1 MLSRIAE
8 SLFWIGRNVERAEG
22 TARILD
28 VQTQLILEDPG
39 SDENHT
45 CRTVLSIMGVPAA
58 EDEVIQLR
66 DLLRRLAY
74 DPDFPTSIAACLVSA
89 RESARRARE
98 TLSTSLW
105 EAINTTYRPI
115 SQGTFAQY
123 GPARLFPWVR
133 DRAALIYGTADSTMM
148 RDEGWQ
154 FLILGRSIERADMT
168 ARLVAA
174 ASVASGDAWTTSL
187 RACGGHEAFLRTQ
200 RGAVSDLSSARFLL
214 LDRQFPRSVLAS
226 LNRAEQCIANLEDS
240 GQRGVQSEA
249 QRVLGR
255 VRTELEYRSFNDV
268 VIDLPLEMERLQ
280 RSCADAT
287 VAITTKYFA
296 GSEARLWH
304 DGAMS
309 SP

>member
-8 SLFWIGRNVERAEG
+8 SLFWIGRYIERAEG

-28 VQTQLILEDPG
+28 IQTQLILEDPAA
-39 SDENHT
+39 DETQT
-45 CRTVLSIMGVPAA
+45 CRTVLAIMGVPAS
-58 EDEVIQLR
+58 EGETIGIS
-66 DLLRRLAY
+66 DLLQRLAY
-74 DPDFPTSIAACLVSA
+74 DPSSPTSIAACIVTA

-105 EAINTTYRPI
+105 EAVNTTYRPI
-115 SQGTFAQY
+115 PLGTFAQY

-154 FLILGRSIERADMT
+154 FLVLGRSIERADMT

-200 RGAVSDLSSARFLL
+200 RGAVTDLSAARFLL
-214 LDRQFPRSVLAS
+214 LERPFPRSVLAS
-226 LNRAEQCIANLEDS
+226 LNRAEQCIANLENA
-240 GQRGVQSEA
+240 GHLGVQSEA

-255 VRTELEYRSFNDV
+255 VRTELEYRAFTDV
-268 VIDLPLEMERLQ
+268 LIDLPLEMERLQ
-280 RSCADAT
+280 RSCAEAT
-287 VAITTKYFA
+287 VAITSKYFA

-304 DGAMS
+304 DGAVAGK
-309 SP
+309 

>member
-8 SLFWIGRNVERAEG
+8 SLFWIGRYVERAEG

-28 VQTQLILEDPG
+28 IQTQLILEDPG

-45 CRTVLSIMGVPAA
+45 GRTVLAIMGVPAA
-58 EDEVIQLR
+58 EAEVVQLQ
-66 DLLRRLAY
+66 DLLQRLAY
-74 DPDFPTSIAACLVSA
+74 DPNSPTSIAACLVSA

-115 SQGTFAQY
+115 PLGTFAQY
-123 GPARLFPWVR
+123 GPTRLFPWVR

-154 FLILGRSIERADMT
+154 FLLLGRSIERADMT

-174 ASVASGDAWTTSL
+174 ASVATGDAWTTSL

-200 RGAVSDLSSARFLL
+200 RGAVTDLSSARFLL

-226 LNRAEQCIANLEDS
+226 LNRAEHCIANLEDA
-240 GQRGVQSEA
+240 GQTGIQNEA

-255 VRTELEYRSFNDV
+255 VRTELEYRSFTDV
-268 VIDLPLEMERLQ
+268 VVDLPAEMERLQ

-287 VAITTKYFA
+287 VAISSKYFA

-304 DGAMS
+304 DGAVARG
-309 SP
+309 

>member
-8 SLFWIGRNVERAEG
+8 SLFWIGRYVERAEG

-28 VQTQLILEDPG
+28 IQTQLILEDPA
-39 SDENHT
+39 SDEGQT
-45 CRTVLSIMGVPAA
+45 CRTVLAIMGVPAA
-58 EDEVIQLR
+58 DDESVQLR
-66 DLLRRLAY
+66 DLLERLAY
-74 DPDFPTSIAACLVSA
+74 DPTSPTSIAACLVSS

-115 SQGTFAQY
+115 PLGTFAEY

-200 RGAVSDLSSARFLL
+200 RGAVTDLTAARFLL
-214 LDRQFPRSVLAS
+214 LERQFPRSVLAS
-226 LNRAEQCIANLEDS
+226 LNRAEQCVANLENA
-240 GQRGVQSEA
+240 GHLGVQTEA

-255 VRTELEYRSFNDV
+255 VRTELEYRSFTDV
-268 VIDLPLEMERLQ
+268 VIDLPMEMERLQ

-296 GSEARLWH
+296 GAEPRLWQ
-304 DGAMS
+304 GAAAGQ
-309 SP
+309 

>member
-8 SLFWIGRNVERAEG
+8 SLFWIGRYVERAEG

-28 VQTQLILEDPG
+28 VQTQLILEDPAA
-39 SDENHT
+39 DEAHT
-45 CRTVLSIMGVPAA
+45 CRTVLAIMGVPAG
-58 EDEVIQLR
+58 EDEVIGLA
-66 DLLRRLAY
+66 DLMQRLAY
-74 DPDFPTSIAACLVSA
+74 DPNSPTSIAACIVSA

-105 EAINTTYRPI
+105 ESINTTYRPI
-115 SQGTFAQY
+115 PIGTFAQY
-123 GPARLFPWVR
+123 GPSRLFPWVR

-154 FLILGRSIERADMT
+154 FLVLGRSIERADMT

-200 RGAVSDLSSARFLL
+200 RGAVTDLKAARFLL
-214 LDRQFPRSVLAS
+214 LERKFPRSVLAS
-226 LNRAEQCIANLEDS
+226 LNRAEQCVSNLENA
-240 GQRGVQSEA
+240 GQLGVQSEA

-255 VRTELEYRSFNDV
+255 VRTELEYRSFTDV
-268 VIDLPLEMERLQ
+268 VTDLPLGMERLQ

-287 VAITTKYFA
+287 SAVTSKYFA
-296 GSEARLWH
+296 GSEARLWQ
-304 DGAMS
+304 DGAVAG
-309 SP
+309 